1 MTWFKK
7 VKPYLYI
14 APVIIPTAIFVYYPL
29 VKSLE
34 ISFYSWN
41 MVSPNKRWVGLENY
55 KVLLTGKEFWN
66 SALNTGIYTVL
77 LLLFLLVAP
86 YFVAYAVTQVRYKL
100 QSFYKS
106 AIFVPTVLSL
116 AVSST
121 VFLWIFNPISGSLN
135 RILELFGIPGVNWLT
150 DPNWALFSVV
160 LITAWK
166 TFGYHFILLLSGI
179 LSVPQEIVEAARIDG
194 VKSNL
199 GLIWRIYVPLSG
211 GTILFVFVI
220 TVVFGI
226 QWSFVPIQMLT
237 NGGPDQTTTHL
248 VFTVYQYAFQF
259 FRSGLASAAA
269 VLTFIVFLGLIAFQA
284 FVMERRVYYEN

>member
-1 MTWFKK
+1 MSWFERL
-7 VKPYLYI
+7 KPYLYV

-41 MVSPNKRWVGLENY
+41 MVSPNKRWVGMENY
-55 KVLLTGKEFWN
+55 EYLIKGDEFWN
-66 SALNTGIYTVL
+66 SVLNTGIYTVL

-86 YFVAYAVTQVRYKL
+86 FFLAYAITQIRNRW
-100 QSFYKS
+100 QNFYKS
-106 AIFVPTVLSL
+106 ALFVPTVLSL
-116 AVSST
+116 AVSAI
-121 VFLWIFNPISGSLN
+121 VFLWILNPISGSLN
-135 RILELFGIPGVNWLT
+135 RMLNILGIPSINWLS
-150 DPNWALFSVV
+150 DPDWALFAIV

-166 TFGYHFILLLSGI
+166 SFGFHFILLLSGI
-179 LSVPQEIVEAARIDG
+179 LSVPQDLVEAARIDG
-194 VKSNL
+194 ISRSL
-199 GLIWRIYVPLSG
+199 GLIRRIYVPLSG
-211 GTILFVFVI
+211 GTILFVFVM

-248 VFTVYQYAFQF
+248 VFSVYQYAFQF

>member
-1 MTWFKK
+1 
-7 VKPYLYI
+7 
-14 APVIIPTAIFVYYPL
+14 
-29 VKSLE
+29 
-34 ISFYSWN
+34 
-41 MVSPNKRWVGLENY
+41 
-55 KVLLTGKEFWN
+55 LLTGKEFWN

-150 DPNWALFSVV
+150 NPNWALFSVV